1 MESQIKLGRV
11 LGIEIG
17 LHYSWFLI
25 ALLITLSLAG
35 QFRATQ
41 PQWGGTAIW
50 LTAVVTGLLFF
61 SALVLHELSHAV
73 TARRRGLPVGAITL
87 FALGGVSR
95 IEKEPDR
102 PGTEFV
108 IGIVGP
114 VTSALVGVA
123 CLGLASTMGWH
134 SATDPST
141 PPVAVLVWLGY
152 INFGLAAFNMIPGYP
167 LDGGRVLRA
176 LAWWVTGDP
185 ARATRLAARAGQ
197 ATAYAFIV
205 FGLLRFFAGAGL
217 GGLWIAFIGW
227 FLLNAAGA
235 SYGRIETMERLR
247 GLRVADV
254 MTRDCVVVPAAMSV
268 QELVDDLLLRTGR
281 RCFTVVENGR
291 VVGLI
296 TPHEVKGVPRA
307 QWPAVA
313 VDQVMRPLARLR
325 TVPPESSVADAL
337 ETMAREGVHQLP
349 VVSEGQLQGVLSR
362 GDVLRVLKT
371 REELHA

>member
-1 MESQIKLGRV
+1 MESQIRLGRI

-35 QFRATQ
+35 QFQATQ
-41 PQWGGTAIW
+41 PQWGGVAVWLAAI
-50 LTAVVTGLLFF
+50 VTGLLFF
-61 SALVLHELSHAV
+61 SALILHELSHAV
-73 TARRRGLPVGAITL
+73 TARARGLPVGAITL

-95 IEKEPDR
+95 IEREPER
-102 PGTEFV
+102 PATEFL

-114 VTSALVGVA
+114 LTSALVGVA
-123 CLGLASTMGWH
+123 CLGLAGALGWKP
-134 SATDPST
+134 ATDPST
-141 PPVAVLVWLGY
+141 PPLAVLVWLGY

-176 LAWWVTGDP
+176 LAWWVTGDA
-185 ARATRLAARAGQ
+185 ARATRLAARVGQ
-197 ATAYAFIV
+197 ATAYVFIV

-227 FLLNAAGA
+227 FLLSAAGA
-235 SYGRIETMERLR
+235 SYGRLETIERLR

-254 MTRDCVVVPAAMSV
+254 MTRDCGVVPAAMNLH
-268 QELVDDLLLRTGR
+268 ELVDDQLLRTGR
-281 RCFTVVENGR
+281 RCFVVVEDGR

-296 TPHEVKGVPRA
+296 TPHEVKAVPRA
-307 QWPAVA
+307 QWRESAVG
-313 VDQVMRPLARLR
+313 QVMRPLARLR

-337 ETMAREGVHQLP
+337 ETMAREDVHQLP
-349 VVSEGQLQGVLSR
+349 VVSEGQLRGVINR

-371 REELHA
+371 REELRA